1 VGSRDKFDEAYR
13 AVVDALI
20 KARKAR
26 GLTQTEVAV
35 AMHTDQSQVSKL
47 ERSERRIDIIDFI
60 RYCRAV
66 GIDPGD
72 LLRDVCLE

>member
-1 VGSRDKFDEAYR
+1 MGSRDKFDEAYR

-60 RYCRAV
+60 RYCRAI

-72 LLRDVCLE
+72 LLRDVWM

>member
-1 VGSRDKFDEAYR
+1 MGSRDKFDEAYR

>member
-60 RYCRAV
+60 RYCRAI

-72 LLRDVCLE
+72 LLRDVWM